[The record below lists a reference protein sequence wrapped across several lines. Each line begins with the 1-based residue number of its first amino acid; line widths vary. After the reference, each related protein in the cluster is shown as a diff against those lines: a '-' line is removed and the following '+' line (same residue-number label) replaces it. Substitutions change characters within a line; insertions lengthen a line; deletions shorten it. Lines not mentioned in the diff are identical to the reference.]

1 MTKLK
6 PIVGVALA
14 VVLASNAQ
22 AATKHVSPLALVA
35 NEKGD
40 ALYVAG
46 HTAETVS
53 ILNLANGKIKPVSV
67 PGRPT
72 GVAISRNGKEL
83 FVTVA
88 GPAGGVHVL
97 KAEGGK
103 VLRSLPTGHTPM
115 SPVLSPDGKTLYV
128 CNQFTDDVSVINLK
142 SDAKPVRIP
151 VKRQPVAAAITPD
164 GKYLFVVNLIP
175 DGPANGAYVA
185 AAVSVIDTAA
195 KRVTATLRLPNGSSS
210 LRGICV
216 SPDGKYVYVT
226 HILGRY
232 HMPTTQVE
240 RGWMNTNAMTI
251 IDVAKMK
258 VFNTVLLDD
267 TELGAANPWGIA
279 CTADGKYICVAHAG
293 THELSVIDQAALI
306 ANLQAVEKPDEVCND
321 LAFLV
326 GIRRRLDLSGKGPR
340 GLAMVG
346 SVAYAAEYFTDSVG
360 VLDINPDASPRPQA
374 NSLPLTP
381 KKIKESVARKGEKI
395 FYDGKSCFQQ
405 WQSCSSCHPD
415 TRVDGLNWDLLNDG
429 MGNLKQVKSLLLS
442 HKTPPAMSTGIRDK
456 AETAVRA
463 GFRFIQFSVHP
474 EEDAVAVDEYL
485 KSLKPVPSPYLVD
498 GKLSESAKRG
508 QKLFFDDKVGC
519 GECHPK
525 PLYTDL
531 QSYDVGSKSGN
542 DRRSEFDTPTLIEC
556 WRTAPYMH
564 DGQFP
569 DMKSLLT
576 DGKHDVKKGAVDQLD
591 EQQLNDLIEFVL
603 SL

>member
-1 MTKLK
+1 MSRIG
-6 PIVGVALA
+6 PILTIMLTA
-14 VVLASNAQ
+14 VVAAS
-22 AATKHVSPLALVA
+22 AAADKQYVSPLAIA
-35 NEKGD
+35 AD
-40 ALYVAG
+40 ATGHTVYVAG
-46 HTAETVS
+46 HTAEKVM
-53 ILNLANGKIKPVSV
+53 ILDVATGKTKPVSV

-72 GVAISRNGKEL
+72 GVALSKNGKEL
-83 FVTVA
+83 FVSVA
-88 GPAGGVHVL
+88 GPAGGVHVF
-97 KAEGGK
+97 KAKGGK
-103 VLRSLPTGHTPM
+103 VRRSLPTGHTPM

-142 SDAKPVRIP
+142 GDAKPVRIK

-195 KRVTATLRLPNGSSS
+195 KKVTATLRLPNGSSS

-216 SPDGKYVYVT
+216 SPDGKYAYVT

-267 TELGAANPWGIA
+267 TELGAANPWGVA

-293 THELSVIDQAALI
+293 THELSVIDQAAMI
-306 ANLQAVEKPDEVCND
+306 ANLKTVEEPDEVCND

-326 GIRRRLDLSGKGPR
+326 GIRRRLDLSGNGPR
-340 GLAMVG
+340 GLVMIG
-346 SVAYAAEYFTDSVG
+346 TTAYAAEYFTDSVG
-360 VLDINPDASPRPQA
+360 VLDINPDASPRPHA
-374 NSLPLTP
+374 KSLPLGPTV
-381 KKIKESVARKGEKI
+381 KESIVRKGERI
-395 FYDGKSCFQQ
+395 FYDGKACFQQ
-405 WQSCSSCHPD
+405 WQSCATCHPD

-429 MGNLKQVKSLLLS
+429 MGNLKQVKSMLLS
-442 HKTPPAMSTGIRDK
+442 HKTAPAMVTGIRAT
-456 AETAVRA
+456 AEIAVRA
-463 GFRFIQFSVHP
+463 GLRFSHFSVHP
-474 EEDAVAVDEYL
+474 EETAVAIDEYL
-485 KSLKPVPSPYLVD
+485 KALEIVPSPYLVD

-508 QKLFFDDKVGC
+508 EKLFFDNSVGC
-519 GECHPK
+519 ASCHPK
-525 PLYTDL
+525 PHYTDL
-531 QSYDVGSKSGN
+531 AMYDVNSKSGN
-542 DRRSEFDTPTLIEC
+542 DRTGVFDTPTLIEC

-564 DGQFP
+564 DGQFT

-576 DGKHDVKKGAVDQLD
+576 DGNHGAKKGSKHKLN
-591 EQQLNDLIEFVL
+591 EEQLNDLIEFVL

>member
-1 MTKLK
+1 MTKLR

-14 VVLASNAQ
+14 VVLASNVQ
-22 AATKHVSPLALVA
+22 AAQKHISPLALVA
-35 NEKGD
+35 NEKGNT
-40 ALYVAG
+40 LYVAG
-46 HTAETVS
+46 YTAEKVS
-53 ILNLANGKIKPVSV
+53 ILNLANGKTKSVPV

-72 GVAISRNGKEL
+72 GVALSRNGKEL

-97 KAEGGK
+97 QSKNGK

-128 CNQFTDDVSVINLK
+128 CNQFTDDISVINLK
-142 SDAKPVRIP
+142 GDAKPVLIP
-151 VKRQPVAAAITPD
+151 VTRQPVAAAITPD

-185 AAVSVIDTAA
+185 AAVSVIDTAT
-195 KRVTATLRLPNGSSS
+195 KKVTATLRLPNGSSS

-216 SPDGKYVYVT
+216 SPDGKYVYLT

-240 RGWMNTNAMTI
+240 RGWINTNAMTI

-258 VFNTVLLDD
+258 ILNTVLLDD
-267 TELGAANPWGIA
+267 TELGAANPWGVA
-279 CTADGKYICVAHAG
+279 CTADGEYICVAHAG
-293 THELSVIDQAALI
+293 THELSVIDRAALI
-306 ANLQAVEKPDEVCND
+306 ANLKAAEKPDEVCND

-340 GLAMVG
+340 GLVMIG
-346 SVAYAAEYFTDSVG
+346 TTAYAAEYFTDSIG
-360 VLDINPDASPRPQA
+360 VLDINPDASPRPKA
-374 NSLPLTP
+374 KSLPLTP
-381 KKIKESVARKGEKI
+381 KKIKESVARKGERL
-395 FYDGKSCFQQ
+395 FYDGKACFQQ
-405 WQSCSSCHPD
+405 WHSCSSCHPD

-429 MGNLKQVKSLLLS
+429 MGNLKQVKSMLLA

-463 GFRFIQFSVHP
+463 GLRFIHFSVHP
-474 EEDAVAVDEYL
+474 ETDAVAIDEYL
-485 KSLKPVPSPYLVD
+485 KALEPVPSPYLVD
-498 GKLSESAKRG
+498 GKLSESAARG
-508 QKLFFDDKVGC
+508 EKLFFDKKIGC

-531 QSYDVGSKSGN
+531 QPYDVGSKTGN
-542 DRRSEFDTPTLIEC
+542 DTRDIFDTPTLIEC

-576 DGKHDVKKGAVDQLD
+576 DGKHDVKKGAVDQLS